1 MRLTGNLLYRHVVY
15 VHSLPGCISEG
26 DTKEM
31 ALSNIKEAIELYLD
45 PVEDDFN
52 QLNLCMHYETSGV
65 DVKREYRT
73 LGVEENA
80 SL

>member
-1 MRLTGNLLYRHVVY
+1 
-15 VHSLPGCISEG
+15 
-26 DTKEM
+26 M

-52 QLNLCMHYETSGV
+52 LLNLCMHYETSGV
-65 DVKREYRT
+65 DVKREYRNA